1 MMCVY
6 VCVDVVCVSVS
17 KHKALESILSFHLPM
32 KDYLLPPQASSPKEF
47 SGFPLSPRQY
57 QKWFGMFKVSLS
69 VLEVAVHE
77 GKNFA
82 EISTHM

>member
-47 SGFPLSPRQY
+47 PGFPLSSRQY